1 MTPEQGSNPRNRPRN
16 RAALAKRPPY
26 WDGCEKKDF
35 EGLVEFILDAV
46 RRSGC
51 VPALP
56 RSEKELLDLWEMLR
70 EKYAAG
76 LASGEHLATPPAKL
90 QSREDKLSAKYARYW
105 RLVDREQELHDT
117 PVKKNKKKWQELR
130 ETEKKIEKVERE
142 IAELGGSIDDHSY
155 LPEPN
160 VKQGA
165 PVPVPWT
172 LSDPRYRSLMEI
184 LGVIKGAFDP
194 TARPLGRVAWE
205 ILPQGESSDGIR
217 RLFEGL
223 RRRGGLSGF
232 DPERLDNALSLPFK
246 RGYTG
251 KSGFDGYV
259 VFTYEHTHK
268 VLLECP
274 RVGNAAYVIGL
285 PTERWSRM
293 NKQELRADRSGEV
306 CKINHRGDW
315 ERKVR
320 EALDLP

>member
-1 MTPEQGSNPRNRPRN
+1 M
-16 RAALAKRPPY
+16 
-26 WDGCEKKDF
+26 
-35 EGLVEFILDAV
+35 
-46 RRSGC
+46 
-51 VPALP
+51 
-56 RSEKELLDLWEMLR
+56 
-70 EKYAAG
+70 
-76 LASGEHLATPPAKL
+76 
-90 QSREDKLSAKYARYW
+90 
-105 RLVDREQELHDT
+105 
-117 PVKKNKKKWQELR
+117 KKNKKKWQELR
-130 ETEKKIEKVERE
+130 EAEKKIEKVERE
-142 IAELGGSIDDHSY
+142 IVQLGGSVYDHSY
-155 LPEPN
+155 PPEPAEG
-160 VKQGA
+160 KGA
-165 PVPVPWT
+165 PVPVPWKLT
-172 LSDPRYRSLMEI
+172 DPRYRSLMEV

-205 ILPQGESSDGIR
+205 ILPQGESADGIR

-223 RRRGGLSGF
+223 RRRGGLAGF

-246 RGYTG
+246 KGYTG

-306 CKINHRGDW
+306 CKIDHRGGW